1 MDIDNG
7 EQRNTGRMNLTLK
20 LKLRIATIDPDD
32 ESIGE
37 EKKKKKSR
45 AKRLTIHDPCRLIS
59 FTFTELGSPRG
70 YRSLVPLDIGR
81 IDGLAAV

>member
-20 LKLRIATIDPDD
+20 LKLRIATIDRDD
-32 ESIGE
+32 EGG
-37 EKKKKKSR
+37 KKERKNGGQR
-45 AKRLTIHDPCRLIS
+45 VKRLTIHDPCRLIS